1 MEEKIL
7 KILYKLSIKAS
18 KKSEIPVS
26 AILLCENKII
36 AKAYNKRNKSNSTIS
51 HAEIRVIQ
59 IANKKLK
66 SWRLNNCTLY
76 VTVKP
81 CEMCESVIKES
92 RIKEVYYLLDRIPEK
107 KQYNKTVFKKI
118 ESNHSEKISQK
129 YLENLNNFWKIRRKK
144 K

>member
-7 KILYKLSIKAS
+7 KQLYKLSLKAS

-26 AILLCENKII
+26 AVLTYKNKII

-51 HAEIRVIQ
+51 HAEILVIR
-59 IANKKLK
+59 IANRKLK
-66 SWRLNNCTLY
+66 SWRLNNCTIY

-81 CEMCESVIKES
+81 CEMCESVIKEA
-92 RIKEVYYLLDRIPEK
+92 RIKDVYYLLDRIPEK
-107 KQYNKTVFKKI
+107 KQYNKTTFTKI
-118 ESNHSEKISQK
+118 ESSISTKISEK
-129 YLENLNNFWKIRRKK
+129 YLENLDNFWKIRRKK